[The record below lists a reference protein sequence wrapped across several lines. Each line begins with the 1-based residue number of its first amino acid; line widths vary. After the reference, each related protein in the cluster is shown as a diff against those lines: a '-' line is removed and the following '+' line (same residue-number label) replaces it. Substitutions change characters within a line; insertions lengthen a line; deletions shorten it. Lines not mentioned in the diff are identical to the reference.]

1 MKVDL
6 LIKNGWVYRTYRQC
20 FEKMD
25 IAVVG
30 ERFYDISPSSHAE
43 AECVVDGTGKYI
55 IPGLIDIHM
64 HIESSMTYPGEFS
77 RAVLPF
83 GVTCVV
89 ADPHEIANV
98 CGLEGIKSFME
109 QETELDIYYGIPS
122 SVPSAGSGLETSGGQ
137 IGEEEVLELLK
148 DPKVICLGEVM
159 NDLDLVSE
167 EDTQIKRI
175 VSLCRKAGRPI
186 RIEGHCPALT
196 GEALAAFLSGGV
208 DADHTQ
214 QTRSSVL
221 EKTDMGMF
229 LELQEKS
236 LTPDVVETVVSHAL
250 YENVALVTDDTM
262 PDQLGKGHLNQI
274 LRLAV
279 ERGMPAEKAI
289 YCGTLTPARRMG
301 LDDRGMIAPGKRAD
315 FVVLNDLV
323 SFCPLAVYKNGK
335 QYKKSLE
342 APKPTFPDAFYQSV
356 KCRLALASDF
366 KLNRCEIQ
374 EGTAT
379 VNVMQIQDFGTRVR
393 HVKREVAIEN
403 RCIRWQE
410 AGLCLAVVF
419 ERYGKTGDVSYGFV
433 EHAFTSPGAVAT
445 TWSHG
450 SHNLLVLGNSV
461 EDMVLAQNRVVHMQ
475 GGYVTARE
483 GKITAS
489 AALPVGGIISDGS
502 LLALS
507 EELAGVRKEIQA
519 MGYENSNVIMSI
531 STLTLLVSPEL
542 KISDK
547 GLFDVRTRQRVPL
560 VEKQEVKKENI
571 LFKNHG

>member
-6 LIKNGWVYRTYRQC
+6 LIQNGWVYRTYRQC

-30 ERFYDISPSSHAE
+30 ERFYDISPSSYHRDKYE
-43 AECVVDGTGKYI
+43 AECVVDAAGKYI

-64 HIESSMTYPGEFS
+64 HIESSMTYPEEFS
-77 RAVLPF
+77 RAVLPW

-98 CGLEGIKSFME
+98 YGLEGIKSFME

-122 SVPSAGSGLETSGGQ
+122 SVPSTGTDLETSGGQ
-137 IGEEEVLELLK
+137 MGEEEVKELLK
-148 DPKVICLGEVM
+148 EKKVICLGEVM
-159 NDLDLVSE
+159 NDLDLMSSD
-167 EDTQIKRI
+167 DTLIKRI
-175 VSLCRKAGRPI
+175 VSLCQSGERRLK
-186 RIEGHCPALT
+186 IEGHCPALS
-196 GEALAAFLSGGV
+196 GEALAGFIRGGV

-214 QTRSSVL
+214 QTLESVL

-229 LELQEKS
+229 LELQAKS

-262 PDQLGKGHLNQI
+262 PDHLVKGHLNQI
-274 LRLAV
+274 LKLAV
-279 ERGMPAEKAI
+279 EQGMPAEKAI
-289 YCGTLTPARRMG
+289 YCATLTPARRMD
-301 LDDRGMIAPGKRAD
+301 LDDRGMIAPGKLAD
-315 FVVLNDLV
+315 FVVLDDLV
-323 SFCPLAVYKNGK
+323 SFCPSAVYKNGK
-335 QYKKSLE
+335 KHKKSPDSQK
-342 APKPTFPDAFYQSV
+342 AVFPDHFYQSI

-366 KLNRCEIQ
+366 NLNRCEIR

-379 VNVMQIQDFGTRVR
+379 VNVMQIQEFGTRVR
-393 HVKREVAIEN
+393 HVKRNIP
-403 RCIRWQE
+403 IRNKSICWQE

-419 ERYGKTGDVSYGFV
+419 ERYGKTGDVSYGLV
-433 EHAFTSPGAVAT
+433 EHALKSPGAIAT
-445 TWSHG
+445 TWSHD
-450 SHNLLVLGNSV
+450 SHNLLVLGNSAK
-461 EDMVLAQNRVVHMQ
+461 DMVLAQNRVVHMQ

-502 LLALS
+502 LLKLS
-507 EELAGVRKEIQA
+507 EELAEVRAEIEA
-519 MGYENSNVIMSI
+519 MGYVNSNVIMSI

-547 GLFDVRTRQRVPL
+547 GLFDVNTKEKVPL
-560 VEKQEVKKENI
+560 VEKQEP
-571 LFKNHG
+571 